1 MEVGSVIQWLN
12 LIVYSMYLFYI
23 AENIIITVFRL
34 NLTILVNTPPYY
46 LVQSKW
52 PLPFLWQYLRH
63 TFTTKRYTIHGF
75 TDVSMTIIWWVRR
88 ELKRMFMWSTVIM
101 SPHKYIKTGTTLHL
115 LYSAVIYW
123 YWSGCKTW
131 LKVRLTNSRSIIIRA
146 NKEFDIELLSM
157 LGIFGDIFSNA
168 HNEWRTVHKIEHYL
182 SIYLIIRQIRD
193 KEFVDMSNDIW
204 QKWKSVCI
212 DRHSLGLRADFET
225 KIPPW
230 QGEL

>member
-1 MEVGSVIQWLN
+1 MDSPMCQWQLYGGYVESWREC
-12 LIVYSMYLFYI
+12 LCDRPWLCHPI
-23 AENIIITVFRL
+23 
-34 NLTILVNTPPYY
+34 NT
-46 LVQSKW
+46 SK
-52 PLPFLWQYLRH
+52 LGQ
-63 TFTTKRYTIHGF
+63 
-75 TDVSMTIIWWVRR
+75 
-88 ELKRMFMWSTVIM
+88 
-101 SPHKYIKTGTTLHL
+101 TLHL